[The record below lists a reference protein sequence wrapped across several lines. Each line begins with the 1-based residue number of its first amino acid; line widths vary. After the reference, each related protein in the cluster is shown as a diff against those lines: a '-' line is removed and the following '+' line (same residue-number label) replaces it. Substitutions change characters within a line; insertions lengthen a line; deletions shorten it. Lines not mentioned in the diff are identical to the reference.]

1 MATSSA
7 LSQTQ
12 RYAAGALLALAL
24 RQAQIHQTVLPGAH
38 DLDDEPPYP
47 DPSNAAATEPDVRD
61 LWIHESRGLLL
72 PVLR

>member
-1 MATSSA
+1 MTTSST

-24 RQAQIHQTVLPGAH
+24 RQAKIHQTVLPGAQ
-38 DLDDEPPYP
+38 DLDEEPPYP
-47 DPSNAAATEPDVRD
+47 DPPAAATEPDVRN